1 LAEEG
6 VHTSLTDVIAAL
18 LDFRLELRR
27 SEHPAVLRVEER
39 G

>member
-6 VHTSLTDVIAAL
+6 VRTSLTDVIAAL

-27 SEHPAVLRVEER
+27 IERPAELRIEER